1 MSQAAVADFFDN
13 PFPHEYMN
21 NLTRRE
27 KKQLRRKQRNS
38 KSKQQSELVKLENI
52 TQFILILKKLS

>member
-13 PFPHEYMN
+13 SFPMEYMN

-27 KKQLRRKQRNS
+27 KKLLRRQQKSTKAKQSSEAVLNIIRNI
-38 KSKQQSELVKLENI
+38 QR
-52 TQFILILKKLS
+52 